1 MSVRLARVIAVVA
14 LMPWMAKAATFGT
27 VVQVHGAVSD
37 IALDESRGHLY
48 AANFAAY
55 RVEVIDTASGTL
67 VSSIRV
73 AAPPSS
79 VSVSPDSHYLVIGLY
94 QKPVNSILGGF
105 QSDTGGL
112 SIVDL
117 TSGTI
122 VRNIDLPSPVLSV
135 SFGSDGK
142 ALVVSRLPTSGQP
155 NILLLDPASGT
166 LQPIATL
173 GVESRL
179 LPQNPT
185 AGESDVLLAVAPA
198 QIIQTA
204 ASVSGD
210 GSTITIMGAIEV
222 DDSATSKK
230 SWLLRY
236 DVATQTLTPEGF
248 ESTPPMGPR
257 SIASDTTGANV
268 VAGWALNK
276 YLPNA
281 TCLADPPYTG
291 IATGSPVAQVGPGP
305 CMWAQFPAADGSFQK
320 GSHAWD
326 TARNLIYSQMPA
338 PADGAV
344 LHIMDTDNL
353 TVRERLQ
360 IPEGLAGK
368 SLMSHDMNTMYGSSI
383 SGVTIFPIGQLPQT
397 PQVGTVQEDLLF
409 ADSGN
414 GCTASLFTQTLNVV
428 SLGTAPADFTLALP
442 KGTTGVTLSTTTGT
456 TPAQVL
462 VTVDPVAFQNAKGTT
477 SIPLTIAST
486 AAVNLPPSV
495 RLLINMHDSNQVGRI
510 VNVPGK
516 IVDMLADPFR
526 GRLYLLRQDKNLVQV
541 YDMATQTHIADMRTG
556 NTPTQMAMTLDA
568 NFLLV
573 ANDNSM
579 IGSVLDLNALAPS
592 APIVFPYGHYPR
604 SIGVS
609 RTDIFGLMRN
619 AGLVLPSPPCKGDK
633 PTAVLDR
640 VDFTN
645 RIAYTPCTLDGAPN
659 PAIFSNT
666 LPIADGV
673 MAGSADGVYIALALA
688 DSTVGEYD
696 ATADTWVAGRK
707 DFTILGGS
715 YGSINDNLWNVGPN
729 LLDAALGPVG
739 TPYPVTDGTPSGV
752 AAYLGIGLRSSSP
765 ASNAPGVLQFINLQD
780 YTEFDSRLMAE
791 APVTHDSMAYPPV
804 GQIGETVLS
813 FTRSLAISPDQST
826 IYALTIS
833 GLTVVPGTFFVPT
846 AKPSIVA
853 VVSTADNASPASSGG
868 LVSIWGT
875 NLSRTSQTS
884 GFPLATSLGNSCI
897 TANGEVFPL
906 YFASPSL
913 INAQIPYDIVGNA
926 ALVVRSPDGVSDP
939 FSVQVQPFA
948 PAVFLNRQAIPG
960 ASIPFITRESNGL
973 LATPSNPV
981 HRGDTLKIYV
991 AGMGQTTPPATAG
1004 IASPSNPLEE
1014 AVVPPTVTVGGDPA
1028 IILDASLT
1036 PGVAGVYQV
1045 RVTLSHNVPLG
1056 LSVPLTITQGGV
1068 SQTTQVR
1075 VVQ

>member
-1 MSVRLARVIAVVA
+1 MSVRFAKVIAVAA
-14 LMPWMAKAATFGT
+14 LMPWIAKAATFGT
-27 VVQVHGAVSD
+27 VVQVHGAVAD
-37 IALDESRGHLY
+37 IALDETRGRLY

-55 RVEVIDTASGTL
+55 RVEVIDTASRSL
-67 VSSIRV
+67 LSPIPV

-79 VSVSPDSHYLVIGLY
+79 VSVSPDGRYLVIGLY

-105 QSDTGGL
+105 QPDTGGL

-117 TSGTI
+117 TSGAI
-122 VRNIDLPSPVLSV
+122 VRNIDLPSPALSV

-142 ALVVSRLPTSGQP
+142 ALVISRLPTSGQP

-166 LQPIATL
+166 LQPIMTL

-179 LPQNPT
+179 LPQNLT
-185 AGESDVLLAVAPA
+185 AGEADVILGVAPA
-198 QIIQTA
+198 QIIQAA

-210 GSTITIMGAIEV
+210 GSTITIMAASDA
-222 DDSATSKK
+222 DDAASSKK

-236 DVATQTLTPEGF
+236 NVATQTLTPQGF

-257 SIASDTTGANV
+257 SIASDTTGTNV
-268 VAGWALNK
+268 VSGWALNK

-281 TCLADPPYTG
+281 TCLLDPPT
-291 IATGSPVAQVGPGP
+291 SPVGPGP
-305 CMWAQFPAADGSFQK
+305 CMWAQFPAANGAFQL

-338 PADGAV
+338 LGDGAV
-344 LHIMDTDNL
+344 LHILDTDNL

-360 IPEGLAGK
+360 IAEGLAGK
-368 SLMSHDMNTMYGSSI
+368 SLMSRDMNTMYASSI

-397 PQVGTVQEDLLF
+397 PQVGALQEDLLF
-409 ADSGN
+409 TDSGN
-414 GCTASLFTQTLNVV
+414 GCTASLFTQTLNIV
-428 SLGTAPADFTLALP
+428 SLGTAPADFTLTLP
-442 KGTTGVTLSTTTGT
+442 LGTTGVTLSKTAGT

-462 VTVDPVAFQNAKGTT
+462 VTIDPVALGTKGTT
-477 SIPLTIAST
+477 SIPLTITST
-486 AAVNLPPSV
+486 AAVNLPPPV

-516 IVDMLADPFR
+516 LVDMLADPFR

-556 NTPTQMAMTLDA
+556 NTPTQLAMTLDA

-573 ANDNSM
+573 GNDNSM
-579 IGSVLDLNALAPS
+579 IANVLDLNALAPS

-619 AGLVLPSPPCKGDK
+619 AGLVLPAPECKGDT

-640 VDFTN
+640 VDFKN

-659 PAIFSNT
+659 PAIFSNS
-666 LPIADGV
+666 LPTADGV
-673 MAGSADGVYIALALA
+673 MAGSADGVYITLALA
-688 DSTVGEYD
+688 ESTVGEYD

-707 DFTILGGS
+707 DFPSLAGS
-715 YGSINDNLWNVGPN
+715 YGSINDNLWNAGPN

-765 ASNAPGVLQFINLQD
+765 APNAPGVLQFINLQD
-780 YTEFDSRLMAE
+780 YTEFDSTLMAE
-791 APVTHDSMAYPPV
+791 APVTSASMTYTPV

-833 GLTVVPGTFFVPT
+833 GLTVVPGTFFVP
-846 AKPSIVA
+846 APKPSIVA

-897 TANGEVFPL
+897 TANGEAFPL

-948 PAVFLNRQAIPG
+948 PAVFQNTQAIPG
-960 ASIPFITRESNGL
+960 ASIPFITREANGL